1 MCQPSSPAGSSHSGA
16 GGWRGGLEGRW
27 KGKGCKEE
35 VSPCVPKSLTASLL
49 VAAVTG
55 TPAAAGRRNQF
66 QAQQSWNCGRSKA
79 SWQKKNLSFAVTAL
93 GTSLLGFSLKLTPN

>member
-55 TPAAAGRRNQF
+55 TP
-66 QAQQSWNCGRSKA
+66 QQQGGETSFKHSSLGIVVGPRLPG
-79 SWQKKNLSFAVTAL
+79 KKKIF
-93 GTSLLGFSLKLTPN
+93 LLLLLH